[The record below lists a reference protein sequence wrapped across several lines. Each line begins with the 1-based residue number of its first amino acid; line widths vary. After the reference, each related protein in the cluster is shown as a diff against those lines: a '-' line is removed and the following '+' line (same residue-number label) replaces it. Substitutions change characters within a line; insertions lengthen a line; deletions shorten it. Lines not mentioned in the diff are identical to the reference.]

1 MNLFKLSII
10 AVAVAGLSGCFL
22 EGDDGKNGVD
32 GQNGVNG
39 VDGIDGQDGT
49 NGTDGTNGQDGSN
62 GLNSLTVQT
71 NLAIGDANCPNSG
84 VRIDSGL
91 DTDGN
96 GELAESEITS
106 TSYVCVPGVTTV
118 NSGEL
123 LSSLNNDWFVAGQ
136 MEVEN
141 NKQVWMNATSNSA
154 TANGNVEVAKVNS
167 QEELNA
173 MVANLRGQAKNVI
186 LFVGDGMGISTVT
199 AARILDGQMKGLDG
213 EENQLSFDR
222 FPFSGLSKTYNVD
235 AQTPDSAGTM
245 TAMMSGI
252 KTDVGVIGVDEDI
265 VRGDCSTVAG
275 NELVTALELAE
286 IAGKSTGIIS
296 TARITHATP
305 AATYAKSADRN
316 WEDVSDM
323 PAAAVEAGCTDIADQ
338 LVNFE
343 ANLEANYA
351 GLDVDGIEVVMG
363 GGRRHFLPKDAAFNS
378 PDAVSS
384 VEGDRTDGRDLT
396 AEWQQMY
403 TNGVYVYDQAGFDGL
418 NTETTE
424 RVFALFNESHMQYE
438 ADRGNDVAGEPS
450 IAEMTTAAIKVLDN
464 NEEGFFL
471 MVESGRIDH
480 AHHAGNAYGA
490 LHDAIAFSE
499 AVEAADALTND
510 EDTLIIVTADHGHVF
525 TIAGYPKR
533 GNPILGKVVN
543 VGSEDA
549 ATAADGTPY
558 TTLGYTN
565 GLGYRNLGDV
575 TDSDAAYLAGPDTGR
590 KDITDVDTTTPG
602 YHQEALIPLGSE
614 THSGEDVGIYAK
626 GPGAFLVNGT
636 NEQSVIFHVMD
647 FAGDFVSKANNAVE

>member
-1 MNLFKLSII
+1 MNFFKLSII
-10 AVAVAGLSGCFL
+10 AVAVAGLSACSL
-22 EGDDGKNGVD
+22 EGDDGNDGAPGVDGTD
-32 GQNGVNG
+32 GQNGL
-39 VDGIDGQDGT
+39 T
-49 NGTDGTNGQDGSN
+49 
-62 GLNSLTVQT
+62 SLTVQT
-71 NLAIGDANCPNSG
+71 ELAVGDANCPNSG

-91 DTDGN
+91 DADADGTL
-96 GELAESEITS
+96 GDSEITS
-106 TSYVCVPGVTTV
+106 TSYVCAPGADSV
-118 NSGEL
+118 SSSEL
-123 LSSLNNDWFVAGQ
+123 LTSLNNEWFVAAQ
-136 MEVEN
+136 NEVEN
-141 NKQVWMNATSNSA
+141 NKTVWMNATSGESSA
-154 TANGNVEVAKVNS
+154 LSNAAFTATVNS

-173 MVANLRGQAKNVI
+173 MVANLRGKAKNVI
-186 LFVGDGMGISTVT
+186 LFVGDGMGVSTVT
-199 AARILDGQMKGLDG
+199 AARILDGQMNGLAG
-213 EENQLSFDR
+213 EENQLSFDK

-265 VRGDCSTVAG
+265 ERGDCSTVAG

-316 WEDVSDM
+316 WEDISDM
-323 PAAAVEAGCTDIADQ
+323 PEDAVTAGCSDIADQ

-343 ANLEANYA
+343 ANLEANFE

-363 GGRRHFLPKDAAFNS
+363 GGRRHFLPRDEAFNS
-378 PDAVSS
+378 PDAASS
-384 VEGDRTDGRDLT
+384 VEGDRTDERDLT
-396 AEWQQMY
+396 AEWQAMY
-403 TNGVYVYDQAGFDGL
+403 ENGVYIYDQSGFDGL
-418 NTETTE
+418 DTETTE

-438 ADRGNDVAGEPS
+438 ADRGNDIAGEPS
-450 IAEMTTAAIKVLDN
+450 IAEMTSAAIKVLDN
-464 NEEGFFL
+464 NEQGFFL

-490 LHDAIAFSE
+490 LHDTIAFAE
-499 AVEAADALTND
+499 AVDIADKLTDD

-543 VGSEDA
+543 VGSDEA

-565 GLGYRNLGDV
+565 GLGFRNLGDV
-575 TDSDAAYLAGPDTGR
+575 TNSDAAYLEGPDTGR

-647 FAGDFVSKANNAVE
+647 FAGDFVSQAENAME